1 MRTIAVD
8 SDHSTFLCS
17 RRHLGD
23 ISRRNWPMNRGF
35 HTTRGFHFS
44 GIGDTY
50 EWKLLSGGLAS
61 TCGADAGYDLIYE
74 DVQPPGG
81 ASSAFFPVNSRDAGN
96 TWVGKDYLIN
106 GADNRPTEI
115 GLEDFWEYY
124 KRRADGDAAAD
135 ETLKRYE
142 AARENT
148 NEVSKTIQEEAVRH
162 IESYDSN
169 SGPFFM
175 YIAAMA
181 MRGFGEQ
188 TDEQRQKVY
197 DLKAADVEA
206 CDIHDPDLQS
216 FPADTGLKELKR
228 VLEQDGQNWDS
239 VFQGYRHEFC
249 PPNNYKTEI
258 HNGQTQQVYSN
269 RRNTRFWQSAYATN
283 IDVIVNVTIDA
294 LYRKNLWENTL
305 IVLTSDNGGWPA
317 GQNFNWPLRG
327 GKQTYLEGGMRMH
340 TAIGGGYLPHGLRGT
355 VSNALSSNVDF
366 WPTFSWLAG
375 LDPYYDPKEDMDA
388 YGKANAGGGKKF
400 APNAPDGVNLVHSWN
415 KMVDS
420 GQSADEY
427 VNGRHRYIYHY
438 GMMKDFPGETIYNYA
453 GTNSIY
459 KVYQADAQV
468 PYACFGSSCG
478 GTLDRYNLFDST
490 RPSGCKDNRYA
501 ADGSC
506 IELLYEGCTSQMIHN
521 RVYPCG
527 LNNGESTPVCPM
539 NDPCVYDL
547 VADPYEKSSGRASHP
562 SGMRDNDQAYTR
574 LPISGAQGG
583 PQESSGTSGVQF
595 TYAEAQ
601 WWDWSRRCSSLYM
614 GYYADENAAPDDLT
628 QEPTHRTASSQAPV
642 REACASGY
650 WTGDKKSSFCDDAGY
665 ASQFNGY
672 DNYFEGELL
681 ESFDSIPNYANVKTT
696 CANACWNND
705 MCYSFTVTI
714 DGEGASTYACQ
725 LWRVQENDP
734 TNSVHSYYGSAFGG
748 YWNEPISFV
757 KKTDPPSPPTIPPPP
772 PSPSPLP
779 PPPPP
784 PPDPPRPSDPP
795 PPPAPPPRLPPSTP
809 PSTPPWVC
817 EGWCNSGTAYTGFG
831 TAWTCEEYH
840 AYGQCGATC
849 PCAST
854 FSGSLSNM
862 PKCKYTTKK
871 CYLCEECMILP
882 PSLPPPPTPP
892 PPVPPPPA
900 PPPSPRPRHAHPDRD
915 TRHPRRR
922 PRRRRRRRPIHRLRR
937 RTSSRGCRQLL
948 RRRFLRV
955 RRRRMSTPMAT
966 IPCLRGATNGWL
978 LIATVTTT
986 TTVSPKPATPTT
998 ATVDTGTMDNSSLAT
1013 RIRLIMMETTP
1024 PNTHGDGVA
1033 FN

>member
-96 TWVGKDYLIN
+96 TWVGKDYLLN

-340 TAIGGGYLPHGLRGT
+340 TAVGGGYLPHGLRGT

-415 KMVDS
+415 KVRLTRRKMRRVDHTCSRRVLSLLQMVDS

-438 GMMKDFPGETIYNYA
+438 GMQKDFPGETVNNA
-453 GTNSIY
+453 CLSPRSHAPPRDFHVALHLLLNDLLCLCDCRSTTM
-459 KVYQADAQV
+459 QV
-468 PYACFGSSCG
+468 Q
-478 GTLDRYNLFDST
+478 TRST
-490 RPSGCKDNRYA
+490 RSTKPMPKSPTPASVRRAEAPSTATTCSIRRGRRDAKTTDTRR
-501 ADGSC
+501 
-506 IELLYEGCTSQMIHN
+506 M
-521 RVYPCG
+521 
-527 LNNGESTPVCPM
+527 
-539 NDPCVYDL
+539 
-547 VADPYEKSSGRASHP
+547 GRAS
-562 SGMRDNDQAYTR
+562 SCCTR
-574 LPISGAQGG
+574 
-583 PQESSGTSGVQF
+583 
-595 TYAEAQ
+595 
-601 WWDWSRRCSSLYM
+601 
-614 GYYADENAAPDDLT
+614 AA
-628 QEPTHRTASSQAPV
+628 
-642 REACASGY
+642 
-650 WTGDKKSSFCDDAGY
+650 
-665 ASQFNGY
+665 
-672 DNYFEGELL
+672 
-681 ESFDSIPNYANVKTT
+681 
-696 CANACWNND
+696 
-705 MCYSFTVTI
+705 
-714 DGEGASTYACQ
+714 
-725 LWRVQENDP
+725 
-734 TNSVHSYYGSAFGG
+734 
-748 YWNEPISFV
+748 
-757 KKTDPPSPPTIPPPP
+757 
-772 PSPSPLP
+772 
-779 PPPPP
+779 
-784 PPDPPRPSDPP
+784 
-795 PPPAPPPRLPPSTP
+795 
-809 PSTPPWVC
+809 
-817 EGWCNSGTAYTGFG
+817 
-831 TAWTCEEYH
+831 
-840 AYGQCGATC
+840 
-849 PCAST
+849 
-854 FSGSLSNM
+854 
-862 PKCKYTTKK
+862 
-871 CYLCEECMILP
+871 
-882 PSLPPPPTPP
+882 
-892 PPVPPPPA
+892 
-900 PPPSPRPRHAHPDRD
+900 
-915 TRHPRRR
+915 RRR
-922 PRRRRRRRPIHRLRR
+922 
-937 RTSSRGCRQLL
+937 
-948 RRRFLRV
+948 
-955 RRRRMSTPMAT
+955 
-966 IPCLRGATNGWL
+966 
-978 LIATVTTT
+978 
-986 TTVSPKPATPTT
+986 
-998 ATVDTGTMDNSSLAT
+998 
-1013 RIRLIMMETTP
+1013 
-1024 PNTHGDGVA
+1024 
-1033 FN
+1033 